1 MRIKPGENKGMLRTL
16 NSSVASFLAL
26 MATFSPARSED
37 TQQTYDV
44 AYTVT
49 DIITVFGSA
58 GGIAEVPGA
67 ITYIDSATLEKQS
80 YTDILR
86 ILRRAPGLNIQ
97 EEDGYGLRP
106 NIGLRGSG
114 SDRSARIS
122 IMEDGVPIAPAP
134 YAAPAAYY
142 FPYTGRINAVEVTKG
157 TGVVKYGPR
166 TTGGAINLFST
177 PIPDEWSAKAQFL
190 YGADDGRRLHAWA
203 GGRGDVGPLDAGI
216 LVETFQHR
224 TDGFKEID
232 VGGDTGF
239 DISDYV
245 IKAGLFTKDGAAF
258 PQSLEF
264 KYQYSD
270 QLSNE
275 TYLGLTRADFAD
287 NPVRRYNASQ
297 EDVFNSEHETFQLS
311 YSAEFTP
318 NLALNIIAYRTE
330 FERDWFKLERVLGVS
345 TSSVLADP
353 TAFATEFENLLGL
366 PGFTGPDD
374 ALALRHNARE
384 YYANGVQGILTYQT
398 KTGAI
403 DHTLEA
409 SLRWHKDEVD
419 RFQNFE
425 NFRIDNGALIRT
437 SIDPLG
443 SDSNRIETGEAV
455 AIFVQDNLDW
465 NRLHA
470 TVGVRIEI
478 IDLERRDFGKT
489 DPTRSGANLS
499 IRENSLTAVSPAFGV
514 VYDVTDQLS
523 LLGGV
528 YKGFAPP
535 SPGNAQSSEEEST
548 NWEGGFRWANGP
560 ASIEAI
566 GFFNKYKNLLGT
578 CTESTGGNCL
588 IGDQFDGGAVDVYGL
603 EFVAKTDIAAW
614 FDTPFNIPLSA
625 VYTHTQTEFKTSFN
639 STFGPW
645 GNVTAGDE
653 LPYVGDHQLFLTAGL
668 EGEKWGGE
676 IAMFYQS
683 AQRTIAGQGDIVMR
697 ERLDAHTV
705 FDFSGYLQIFDN
717 VKLRG
722 KVENLFDETY
732 IAADRPAGLRPGLP
746 RTFWVGV
753 DVAL

>member
-1 MRIKPGENKGMLRTL
+1 MLRTHYPG
-16 NSSVASFLAL
+16 VASLVAL
-26 MATFSPARSED
+26 MAALSPARGED
-37 TQQTYDV
+37 AEQKF
-44 AYTVT
+44 
-49 DIITVFGSA
+49 DIAFSVIDEITVFGSA
-58 GGIAEVPGA
+58 GGLNEVPGA
-67 ITYIDSATLEKQS
+67 ITYIDAATLEKQS

-86 ILRRAPGLNIQ
+86 TLRRAPGLNIQ

-134 YAAPAAYY
+134 YAAPSAYY

-177 PIPDEWSAKAQFL
+177 PIPEEWSAKAQLL
-190 YGADDGRRLHAWA
+190 YGSNDGRRLHAWT
-203 GGRGDVGPLDAGI
+203 GGRGDAGAFDAGI
-216 LVETFQHR
+216 LIETFQYR
-224 TDGFKEID
+224 SDGFKEID
-232 VGGDTGF
+232 AGGATGF

-270 QLSNE
+270 QTSNE
-275 TYLGLTRADFAD
+275 TYLGLTRADFAA
-287 NPVRRYNASQ
+287 NPTRRYNASQ
-297 EDVFNSEHETFQLS
+297 EDVFNSKHETFQLS

-318 NLALNIIAYRTE
+318 SLTLDVIAYRTE
-330 FERDWFKLERVLGVS
+330 FERNWFKLERVLGVS
-345 TSSVLADP
+345 ISTVLADP
-353 TAFATEFENLLGL
+353 AMFAAEFENLVGA
-366 PGFTGPDD
+366 PGFIGPDD
-374 ALALRHNARE
+374 ALAIRNNARQ
-384 YYANGVQGILTYQT
+384 YYANGVQGTLTYQT

-409 SLRWHKDEVD
+409 SVRWHKDEVD

-425 NFRIDNGALIRT
+425 NFRADNSALIRT
-437 SIDPLG
+437 SINPPG
-443 SDSNRIETGEAV
+443 SDSNRIQTGEAV

-470 TVGVRIEI
+470 TIGVRIEA
-478 IDLERRDFGKT
+478 IDLERRDFGT
-489 DPTRSGANLS
+489 NDPARTGANLS
-499 IRENSLTAVSPAFGV
+499 TRENSLTAVSPAVGV
-514 VYDVTDQLS
+514 VYDLTDQLS
-523 LLGGV
+523 VLGGV

-535 SPGNAQSSEEEST
+535 SPGNAQSSEEKST

-560 ASIEAI
+560 ASVEAI
-566 GFFNKYKNLLGT
+566 GFYNNYQNLLGT
-578 CTESTGGNCL
+578 CTDSTGGNCL

-603 EFVAKTDIAAW
+603 ELVAKTDASAW
-614 FDTPFNIPLSA
+614 IDTPFNIPLSA
-625 VYTHTQTEFKTSFN
+625 VYTLTDAEFKTSFN

-645 GNVTAGDE
+645 DDVIAGDE
-653 LPYVGDHQLFLTAGL
+653 LPYVARHQLFLTAGL
-668 EGEKWGGE
+668 EDENWGGE

-683 AQRTIAGQGDIVMR
+683 QRRTVAGQGAIAASD
-697 ERLDAHTV
+697 RLDAHTV
-705 FDFSGYLQIFDN
+705 FDFSGYVEIFDG

-722 KVENLFDETY
+722 KVENLFNEVY
-732 IAADRPAGLRPGLP
+732 IAADQPAGLRPGLP